1 MPRRA
6 ITVTI
11 TINMVTAITATIIV
25 MADMVATG
33 TGTDMGMGMGM
44 GMVTAVI
51 TDTKLLA
58 CRKATHMRG
67 LSIYCPGYRSENVL

>member
-6 ITVTI
+6 ITVTV
-11 TINMVTAITATIIV
+11 TIIMVTVITATIIV
-25 MADMVATG
+25 MADMVG
-33 TGTDMGMGMGM
+33 TGTDM

-67 LSIYCPGYRSENVL
+67 LSTYCPGYRSENVL